1 MPSDKAFS
9 RLPLRVLALLVLF
22 VLTAALCAFLLAR
35 GLVRPDTLIGLARGA
50 GARGMLVYV
59 GAVIVLQFL
68 WMPRV
73 WGLVAGGALFGP
85 WMGIALSISAD
96 MCSALLCYGIARS
109 AARAWITDMLS
120 SRPKA
125 RAIVKLLSQRRGLL
139 MIALLR
145 VCPIAHYTLVN
156 YAAGAAGV
164 NPLAFISGTVLGLIP
179 GAVLYSFVG
188 DSLLKPGSAVFWIML
203 FVVTIAMG
211 LTYAMAKKMLE
222 QTQAPPA
229 GTEQGVKK
237 Q

>member
-1 MPSDKAFS
+1 
-9 RLPLRVLALLVLF
+9 
-22 VLTAALCAFLLAR
+22 
-35 GLVRPDTLIGLARGA
+35 
-50 GARGMLVYV
+50 
-59 GAVIVLQFL
+59 
-68 WMPRV
+68 
-73 WGLVAGGALFGP
+73 
-85 WMGIALSISAD
+85 
-96 MCSALLCYGIARS
+96 
-109 AARAWITDMLS
+109 
-120 SRPKA
+120 
-125 RAIVKLLSQRRGLL
+125 

-164 NPLAFISGTVLGLIP
+164 SPLAFISGTVLGLIP